1 MKVFVAE
8 RQPWVAIAVVLGGA
22 LAMLGTALPWAHLQ
36 TFDSTFRMVG
46 VTINGFDFG
55 YVTGSIRDGN
65 DGILILLL
73 ILGVILLGAHYY
85 FGGDLLAAIAVFAFA
100 ATVTS
105 VAAYDIVRLH
115 GEVGFAW
122 TCGEDS
128 CVGRHSWALA
138 RAGLYL
144 IVSGGLVATV
154 AALFGLRGIVVRRTA
169 SRT

>member
-1 MKVFVAE
+1 MKVLVAY

-36 TFDSTFRMVG
+36 MVTSTFDMVG

-85 FGGDLLAAIAVFAFA
+85 FGGDLLAGIAVFAFA

-115 GEVGFAW
+115 GEVAFAW
-122 TCGEDS
+122 TCDERGS
-128 CVGRHSWALA
+128 CMGRHSWALA

-144 IVSGGLVATV
+144 IVCGGLVATV

-169 SRT
+169 S